1 MAQNVG
7 FLQAVREHQ
16 LLVAKELVGWTVGN
30 DGALIQHDRP
40 GTQLTTISRSCV
52 AMIFVAG
59 IDLSV

>member
-40 GTQLTTISRSCV
+40 GTQLDYHLEVVC
-52 AMIFVAG
+52 G
-59 IDLSV
+59 DDLCRRN